1 MKQER
6 IHILNHLPEKD
17 GQYVLYRMQAAV
29 RSRDNLALSEA
40 VRIANRLQLPL
51 WVVFRLDPDFPDANY
66 RHFCFLADGIREF
79 MTASLDMG
87 CRFELLAGSL
97 EQAYNPFLENAAC
110 VVTDRGYLRIQKEW
124 RAWLTNHAS
133 CRVVEVEDGLI
144 VPVESAS
151 HKAEWAART
160 IRPKLMAKLDY
171 FSSDFISEQPGL
183 YWRCSSDSQL
193 IGRNENILND
203 VLQTVRRK
211 SLVESVAGHGGEC
224 EAEKCLQ
231 EFVSVKLLGYADHRN
246 DPSLQATSHLS
257 AYLHFGHIAPLRIL
271 EAVKSH
277 PGSAPFVEELFVRR
291 ELAHNYVHYVP
302 DYDTYEALP
311 SWAKRNLAMHASD
324 PRPYLYS
331 LQQLENGETH
341 DVCWNAAMLEMK
353 RTGFMQNTMR
363 MYWGKKI
370 IEWTSTPAEAWQRIV
385 FLNNRYFLD
394 GRDPNSYAGIGW
406 CFGLHDRPWQERSVF
421 GRVRYMNE
429 TGLRRKYDMET
440 YISLFQS

>member
-6 IHILNHLPEKD
+6 IHILNHLPEKN

-79 MTASLDMG
+79 MAASLDMG
-87 CRFELLAGSL
+87 CRFELLSGSL
-97 EQAYNPFLENAAC
+97 EEVYSPFLENAAC
-110 VVTDRGYLRIQKEW
+110 VVTDRGYLRIQMEW
-124 RAWLTNHAS
+124 RAWLANHAS

-171 FSSDFISEQPGL
+171 FSSDFISEQPAL
-183 YWRCSSDSQL
+183 YWRCPPDSQL
-193 IGRNENILND
+193 ICRNENILND
-203 VLQTVRRK
+203 VLQTVRKK
-211 SLVESVAGHGGEC
+211 SLVEPVAGHGGEC
-224 EAEKCLQ
+224 EAEKCLK

-277 PGSAPFVEELFVRR
+277 PDPVPFIEELFVRR

-341 DVCWNAAMLEMK
+341 DVCWNAAMFEMK
-353 RTGFMQNTMR
+353 RIGFMQNTMR

-370 IEWTSTPAEAWQRIV
+370 IEWTATPTEAWRRIV

-429 TGLRRKYDMET
+429 TGLRRKYDMDA